1 MCGCGGSESVG
12 ASGLPVTSL
21 VCRFCQ
27 RLGCCGPQPGAA
39 AASGAGMDYA
49 GLAVAT
55 LDEKFVS
62 VDLSGSLQSAVNA
75 LGGLGTSSTGD
86 GAIEQVHVLS
96 AGEGALK
103 STANVG
109 GNGTS
114 CSSSF
119 GGTVLQLPVQGG
131 LEVEVDLDEQ
141 VVRARLQVVQP
152 AEVGLQ
158 EFRYRMVGLVDIP
171 DSQGFALSNLVL
183 DPATDIAGTAAA
195 GIGTMGIG
203 FWCALRC
210 GGLRILGTLVACIPA
225 FFAGGPAGFIAC
237 VISRIGETGAGIAQC
252 IARECLS

>member
-21 VCRFCQ
+21 LCRFCQ

-39 AASGAGMDYA
+39 GVSGAGMDYP
-49 GLAVAT
+49 GLGMAT
-55 LDEKFVS
+55 FDNTTFE
-62 VDLSGSLQSAVNA
+62 DLSSALQSATNA
-75 LGGLGTSSTGD
+75 LGGLGASSTGD

-103 STANVG
+103 STANVS

-119 GGTVLQLPVQGG
+119 AGSVYQLPVQGG
-131 LEVEVDLDEQ
+131 LAVEVDLGAQIIRATVQ
-141 VVRARLQVVQP
+141 VAQP
-152 AEVGLQ
+152 AEMGLQ
-158 EFRYRMVGLVDIP
+158 EFRYRMVGVVDIP
-171 DSQGFALSNLVL
+171 DSPGFAVSNLVL
-183 DPATDIAGTAAA
+183 DPATDIAGAAAA

-210 GGLRILGTLVACIPA
+210 GGLRILGTLVTCLPA

-237 VISRIGETGAGIAQC
+237 VVSRIGETGAGIAQC